1 MFCEVY
7 NDFDIVMICIEILQ
21 KNTEARNSIYV
32 LMQLLQTELEGQA
45 PPGAGLE
52 SK

>member
-1 MFCEVY
+1 MRCLI
-7 NDFDIVMICIEILQ
+7 DCCLEILE
-21 KNTEARNSIYV
+21 KNPEARNSIYV
-32 LMQLLQTELEGQA
+32 LMQLMQAELEGQA